1 MKNIAL
7 ILVTLLFITSCQK
20 RAAPL
25 VFESKSIQT
34 DGLEL
39 CKEGIC
45 PIIDIEKITASGNE
59 TFADTINAAINQV
72 LINNL
77 VIDPD
82 EEPNV
87 ETFNQALAHF
97 ISSYRIYKSDFP
109 DAGAEYE
116 INSASQVSYDGA
128 QLLSIKFENYTYWGG
143 AHGYGSTTY
152 INFDKDA
159 QTQLSNKELFKDYE
173 GFLKLAETKFR
184 NKKKLSAD
192 ENINS
197 TGFLF
202 ENNVFALPNVIG
214 FTANEMVLVYNPYEI
229 ASYVDGQ
236 TILKFKFSEVQEY
249 LKLSL

>member
-45 PIIDIEKITASGNE
+45 PIIDIETVTALGNE

-82 EEPNV
+82 EEP
-87 ETFNQALAHF
+87 TIKTLDQALSNF
-97 ISSYRIYKSDFP
+97 IKSYRVYRNDYP
-109 DAGAEYE
+109 DAAAEYE
-116 INSASQVSYDGA
+116 INSKSQISFESEN
-128 QLLSIKFENYTYWGG
+128 LLSIIFDNYTYWGG

-152 INFDKDA
+152 INFDKEGHE
-159 QTQLSNKELFKDYE
+159 QLSNADLFTDQA
-173 GFLKLAETKFR
+173 GFLKFAETQFR
-184 NKKKLSAD
+184 NQKGISKD
-192 ENINS
+192 QNINS
-197 TGFLF
+197 GGYFF
-202 ENNVFALPNVIG
+202 ENDNFSLPENIG
-214 FTANEMVLVYNPYEI
+214 FKGDKLLLIYNPYEI
-229 ASYVDGQ
+229 ASYADGQ
-236 TILKFKFSEVQEY
+236 IILEFSIAEVQKY
-249 LKLSL
+249 LRTNL

>member
-45 PIIDIEKITASGNE
+45 PIIAIEKVTASGNE
-59 TFADTINAAINQV
+59 TFAETINAAINQV

-82 EEPNV
+82 EEPEV
-87 ETFNQALAHF
+87 ETFDQALTHF

-116 INSASQVSYDGA
+116 INSVSEVSHNGA

-152 INFDKDA
+152 VNFDKDT
-159 QTQLSNKELFKDYE
+159 QTQLSNEELFKDYE
-173 GFLKLAETKFR
+173 AFLKLAESKFR
-184 NKKKLSAD
+184 NQKKLSAD

-202 ENNVFALPNVIG
+202 ENDVFALPNAIG

-229 ASYVDGQ
+229 ASYLDGQ

>member
-45 PIIDIEKITASGNE
+45 PIIAIEKVTASGNE
-59 TFADTINAAINQV
+59 TFAETINAAINQV

-82 EEPNV
+82 EEPEV
-87 ETFNQALAHF
+87 ETFDQALTHF

-116 INSASQVSYDGA
+116 INSVSEVSHNGA

-152 INFDKDA
+152 VNCDKDT
-159 QTQLSNKELFKDYE
+159 QTQLSNEELFKDYE
-173 GFLKLAETKFR
+173 AFLKLAGSARSLLTVERPALNFIQT
-184 NKKKLSAD
+184 LSAVA
-192 ENINS
+192 
-197 TGFLF
+197 TK
-202 ENNVFALPNVIG
+202 
-214 FTANEMVLVYNPYEI
+214 TAEYVQHLEGLNTKLLQEI
-229 ASYVDGQ
+229 IQ
-236 TILKFKFSEVQEY
+236 ILI
-249 LKLSL
+249 